1 MKIGIIGLGYVG
13 LPLACLF
20 AKKYP
25 TVGYDPYKV
34 RVESLNTGVDTTGE
48 ISSETLKE
56 RLATTS
62 FVLQTLLM
70 PPIAMC
76 ISWLSLPLSTS
87 ISNPTLPHSA
97 KQVQQ

>member
-34 RVESLNTGVDTTGE
+34 RVESLNAGVDTTGE

-56 RLATTS
+56 RLATRLICTTNP
-62 FVLQTLLM
+62 VV

>member
-34 RVESLNTGVDTTGE
+34 RVESLNAGVDTTGE
-48 ISSETLKE
+48 ISSETLK
-56 RLATTS
+56 
-62 FVLQTLLM
+62 
-70 PPIAMC
+70 
-76 ISWLSLPLSTS
+76 
-87 ISNPTLPHSA
+87 
-97 KQVQQ
+97 

>member
-34 RVESLNTGVDTTGE
+34 RVESLNGLFVSVLRQLRNRNVLRGLGEGCGHVLPCRGIEAVELDLILVIHSGFRLTG
-48 ISSETLKE
+48 
-56 RLATTS
+56 A
-62 FVLQTLLM
+62 
-70 PPIAMC
+70 
-76 ISWLSLPLSTS
+76 
-87 ISNPTLPHSA
+87 
-97 KQVQQ
+97 